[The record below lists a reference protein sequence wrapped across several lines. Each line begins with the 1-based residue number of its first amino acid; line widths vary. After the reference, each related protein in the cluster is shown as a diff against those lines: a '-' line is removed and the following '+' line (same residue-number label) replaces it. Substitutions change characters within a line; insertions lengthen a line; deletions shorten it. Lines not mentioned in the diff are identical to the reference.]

1 MILALATTGPTTE
14 LWLLPPGA
22 TGLTTA
28 LSHEQWE
35 SERGLADGL
44 LSHIER
50 LCLAQQSDINSLT
63 GVVIMGGPGSFTSLR
78 IGHTVANA
86 LADSLAIP
94 VASGEGDNWMID
106 ALKRLATAKPGEPVW
121 PFYGADVNVIRP
133 KA

>member
-1 MILALATTGPTTE
+1 MILALATIGPTTE

-22 TGLTTA
+22 VGPATA
-28 LSHEQWE
+28 LSYEQWE
-35 SERGLADGL
+35 SQRGLADGL

-50 LCLAQQSDINSLT
+50 LCRAQKSDICSLT
-63 GVVIMGGPGSFTSLR
+63 GIVIMSGPGSFTSLR

-94 VASGEGDNWMID
+94 ISSSEGDNWLIG
-106 ALKRLATAKPGEPVW
+106 ALKQLVTAKLGEPVW
-121 PFYGADVNVIRP
+121 PFYGADANVTRP